1 MDEEREEICGN
12 KDNILLILQEKLNRK
27 ENKWQGPALGDRS
40 GVRKNIT
47 HRKQTEKQKL
57 KMATMA
63 PK

>member
-1 MDEEREEICGN
+1 METGGN
-12 KDNILLILQEKLNRK
+12 
-27 ENKWQGPALGDRS
+27 ENNKIISKTNKTSGRGRPWVCS

-47 HRKQTEKQKL
+47 YKKQTEKQKL